1 MYDESQIDPPVSGQK
16 LFKFASL
23 PRCEASIPEPRLLP
37 RQDVCSYIEIPRNI
51 DCSQREE
58 LVLGPHK
65 DLVRHLVRSVS
76 RRANCCSTWRPGEWL
91 PLIAPHIGG
100 IEWANNQRSPHL
112 PSRRKIGEA
121 LSPLFK
127 GMKPQNGLPIP
138 ENGQWIWQ
146 VRKKKGTC
154 PSLSRSNCEPHK
166 CSRRST
172 SSEAGPAP
180 WGTLVKAPSEV
191 YAVVTAHNADSRSP
205 RELTLRASLP
215 SRPCTD
221 CVYPRSWYNVGREEH
236 TVYNMIYFRP
246 YWL

>member
-1 MYDESQIDPPVSGQK
+1 MYDESQIDPPVPGQK

-37 RQDVCSYIEIPRNI
+37 RQDVCSYIEMPRNI

-65 DLVRHLVRSVS
+65 DLVRQLVRSVS

-100 IEWANNQRSPHL
+100 IEWVNNQRSPHL

-127 GMKPQNGLPIP
+127 GMKLQNGLPIP

-154 PSLSRSNCEPHK
+154 PSLFPPPDPTANPTNAAAAPPRLKRGQHLEERWWRLPPK
-166 CSRRST
+166 CT
-172 SSEAGPAP
+172 Q
-180 WGTLVKAPSEV
+180 W
-191 YAVVTAHNADSRSP
+191 
-205 RELTLRASLP
+205 
-215 SRPCTD
+215 
-221 CVYPRSWYNVGREEH
+221 
-236 TVYNMIYFRP
+236 
-246 YWL
+246 